1 MVSVQSGSIEA
12 VLTLDA
18 TRFNQGINQVT
29 AAIDRLVASAGKV
42 TKLGTAFDKITK
54 SLMNFPSANKINSL
68 APAFTALVNQVGKFD
83 AEIGKVTNNFNRFS
97 NILQRTKNSLLKFP
111 DSQGL
116 TNFSS
121 TLSTVT
127 QRLSEF
133 QSKAG
138 TAVNSFN
145 KFVNAFNRLNNSLN
159 TTSSSISRVNT
170 SLSTLGANT
179 SLAGLSG
186 ISTTLGQVN
195 SKSYQT
201 YAEITRLKGALASLA
216 TTAITPVNTGLN
228 TVNNTQ
234 SKVNTTMT
242 AANNVMTNYK
252 NNSQQLNN
260 TVNSVNNGL
269 NQTSNNMGR
278 VASQSR
284 TAQSAVSGLSSSFS
298 MLHSVASMVASLFVF
313 QLANGIY
320 EMTRESISARSEMET
335 LFDTLSMSGDEIETF
350 NAGLDRTIERFQKMS
365 RYNLGETVASLGVEF
380 ELTTEEMV
388 DAMEVVGMVQS
399 EYVRAGRSVD
409 EATLAVKDVLQGEFV
424 RLSRETGVGKGEL
437 MDYGWSGDN
446 RDIDSLLTALEKIGY
461 SRHWD
466 VFAAKAESLNDILT
480 ITENRFAEFTTDL
493 VSYVT
498 PGIVSA
504 FNNIVSILG
513 VVESVI
519 GTFSEGFTM
528 IFGDAGV
535 QAANI
540 GLLVTAI
547 TGAAVALV
555 HYRTGANLVQMVQM
569 GLRGS
574 ITATIFALDA
584 ESVAQYGSLKAL
596 TAKIT
601 GYQAETVA
609 AIGSKNAI
617 LAKILGL
624 KEEALAQGGL
634 RGALLS
640 SIAANQQEAA
650 SKRLSDAASK
660 AKIGSLTAETGATTT
675 NTGAKAE
682 NTAATVSN
690 TGANEL
696 NSGALSMNTTVQ
708 GAKTAAVEADTVA
721 TLTNRQAILTH
732 ILSLDAEIVANNGV
746 IAAMAAK
753 AVESSFLSG
762 VLNAQTV
769 ATYGTATATGVL
781 TAALIASP
789 LGIIIGVVAGAAA
802 AFWQLTEATR
812 NAASRMSEFNEIV
825 ENGDAVVQ
833 DYYDNLAYFRNRQQE
848 LQEEL
853 DNTSKSSSDYKK
865 ILEELEEATRDTEQA
880 QKDLQLAIHGVNQAQ
895 NMSQW
900 TEDEKMRNATKTN
913 AKLAEQME
921 AQGYS
926 PDQIKSVN
934 SMYSTA
940 QYGVR
945 ELYEATQVWNHQ
957 SEDFLAN
964 QKTLDAQ
971 LKKGG
976 MSLQERKGWTDDLT
990 EAYGDLQEAS
1000 YTANTSDDFW
1010 ERLGGQW
1017 NAGWA
1022 QMKIDW
1028 INFWADPW
1036 SGIEGFFSNSEG
1048 LIDKLFNTDYGGML
1062 SGWFNDNI
1070 VKPVS
1075 DAWNGFV
1082 SDPLGSIGS
1091 ALNIGGFFDALF
1103 GEGAG
1108 DVFGEAWDYVNTN
1121 IVQPFTQAIWKFIQD
1136 PMGTISEGL
1145 DILGMVL
1152 NSLFGGGEEGD
1163 NTTVMGFVQNK
1174 IILPFVQG
1182 LQAFINDPIGFIGD
1196 AAFSL
1201 GGLLS
1206 SLFTMGGEDP
1216 FTMMLNWMNTSIFQ
1230 PIGLAFQ
1237 QFMADP
1243 VSFLGGMVLTLDSL
1257 LNSLFGGGEGG
1268 SAILTVTNWIN
1279 MNIVQ
1284 PFIFAIT
1291 NLPNQLIG
1299 AFNQFWLGLTGQ
1311 EGNANSSGYKLGKA
1325 IGDGI
1330 EWAIGQIPIIGDIL
1344 RLLGLIDSQQGNAN
1358 SSGNKLGSNVD
1369 QGWMSGMG
1377 NLVSNVTAEINDAIN
1392 AISNA
1397 AGKAYDAA
1405 KWVGESIWNGMNSIL
1420 QRHSPGFIHDE
1431 VKAEFQDVATAIT
1444 DESNNIYTA
1453 ASIAGQAMVDGV
1465 QSKSSNVTTTAD
1477 NISMV
1482 SAMGTPIMPTAPGA
1496 VDGMDPTVNQDAMAQ
1511 YQMDAQTANMINTDT
1526 AMSTQ
1531 MTFAGLGS
1539 IVNGTFS
1546 SIGSNM
1552 VTTYTNMNSNQK
1564 SMLNTMQKTNTSSF
1578 KTIQTQTTSSLNN
1591 MRSSTQSVTNQM
1603 TNAWILMKDNIV
1615 NAANNLRSQ
1624 STAHFNRLSNTIG
1637 TFYRKIQ
1644 NPSNWGA
1651 GAPGYTRGANN
1662 PGRYRSGVKAVNSI
1676 FGQAVSSGAGAP
1688 SRSYGSTRHGAGF
1701 SDYDDIPEY
1710 MSLRKLLKVIC
1721 PSGQCLSGYT
1731 IDELNQK
1738 VNVMEFLGKLPGG
1751 FGWGDWSGR
1760 HHQYIKSTSG
1770 RWSMASPQ
1778 LLGYIDSNADF
1789 KVRDFENGAPK
1800 ITWGSF
1806 MNMAEALFSHIGYD
1820 LYWDSE
1826 KCGNWVDAL
1835 RTGSVNCSDG
1845 TDALLA
1851 LARTCGFSGSK
1862 VHGYWGSM
1870 GHYYAIIN
1878 GKVMDTTNY
1887 QKNRSWSSPAA
1898 GAPSAFH
1905 GRSKQAPV
1913 NETTNVNVTVDLSN
1927 SNIYGIDDLD
1937 SKINDGV
1944 NRGLQEA
1951 INVSPITGV

>member
-12 VLTLDA
+12 ILTLDA

-29 AAIDRLVASAGKV
+29 SAIDRLVASAGKV

-83 AEIGKVTNNFNRFS
+83 KEIGSVTNNFNRFS

-121 TLSTVT
+121 TLTTVT

-159 TTSSSISRVNT
+159 TTSSSISRVNN

-228 TVNNTQ
+228 TVNSTQ
-234 SKVNTTMT
+234 TKVNSTMT
-242 AANNVMTNYK
+242 AANNVMANYK

-260 TVNSVNNGL
+260 TVNNVNKGL
-269 NQTSNNMGR
+269 NQTSANMGN

-284 TAQSAVSGLSSSFS
+284 GAQSAVSGLSSSFS

-320 EMTRESISARSEMET
+320 EMTRETISAKSEMET
-335 LFDTLSMSGDEIETF
+335 LFSTLSMSGDEIETF

-446 RDIDSLLTALEKIGY
+446 RDVDSLLTALEKIGY

-466 VFAAKAESLNDILT
+466 VFAQKAESLNDILT

-493 VSYVT
+493 ISYVT

-504 FNNIVSILG
+504 FNNIISILG

-528 IFGDAGV
+528 IFGDSGV
-535 QAANI
+535 QAASI
-540 GLLVTAI
+540 GLLTTAI
-547 TGAAVALV
+547 LGAAAALV

-609 AIGSKNAI
+609 AVGSKNAI

-650 SKRLSDAASK
+650 SKKLSDAASK
-660 AKIGSLTAETGATTT
+660 SKVGSLAAETGATTT
-675 NTGAKAE
+675 NTGAKAK
-682 NTAATVSN
+682 NTATTISN

-696 NSGALSMNTTVQ
+696 NSGALTMNTAAQ

-732 ILSLDAEIVANNGV
+732 LLSLDAEIVANNGV
-746 IAAMAAK
+746 MAAMAAK

-789 LGIIIGVVAGAAA
+789 LGAIIAVVAGAAA

-812 NAASRMSEFNEIV
+812 NAASRMSEFNELV
-825 ENGDAVVQ
+825 ENGEEVVQ
-833 DYYDNLAYFRNRQQE
+833 GYYDNLAYFRNRQQE

-853 DNTSKSSSDYKK
+853 DNTSKSSENYKK
-865 ILEELEEATRDTEQA
+865 ILQELEEATKDTEQA
-880 QKDLQLAIHGVNQAQ
+880 QKDLELAIHGVNQAQ

-913 AKLAEQME
+913 AKLAEQMQD
-921 AQGYS
+921 QGY
-926 PDQIKSVN
+926 DDGQIRSVQG
-934 SMYSTA
+934 MYSTA

-945 ELYEATQVWNHQ
+945 ELYTATQVWNHQ

-964 QKTLDAQ
+964 QKRLDAQ

-976 MSLQERKGWTDDLT
+976 MTIKDRKQWTDDLT

-1022 QMKIDW
+1022 QAKIDW
-1028 INFWADPW
+1028 INFWADPFMNLGD
-1036 SGIEGFFSNSEG
+1036 GIGEWASSLGLTDIVDSVLGEGTSATIGKLWDS
-1048 LIDKLFNTDYGGML
+1048 LATIDAGEAIG
-1062 SGWFNDNI
+1062 SWFNNNI
-1070 VKPVS
+1070 SKPIS
-1075 DAWNGFV
+1075 EAWNNFI

-1108 DVFGEAWDYVNTN
+1108 DVFSEAWDYVNTH
-1121 IVQPFTQAIWKFIQD
+1121 IVEPFTQAIWNFIQD
-1136 PMGTISEGL
+1136 PLGSISEGL
-1145 DILGMVL
+1145 DFLGMLL
-1152 NSLFGGGEEGD
+1152 NSIFGGNEGD
-1163 NTTVMGFVQNK
+1163 NSTIMGFLYNSV
-1174 IILPFVQG
+1174 ITPFIQG
-1182 LQAFINDPIGFIGD
+1182 LQAFIN
-1196 AAFSL
+1196 
-1201 GGLLS
+1201 
-1206 SLFTMGGEDP
+1206 
-1216 FTMMLNWMNTSIFQ
+1216 
-1230 PIGLAFQ
+1230 
-1237 QFMADP
+1237 DP
-1243 VSFLGGMVLTLDSL
+1243 VSFLGGMVLSLGSLLDSI
-1257 LNSLFGGGEGG
+1257 FGGGEAG
-1268 SAILTVTNWIN
+1268 SAITMVTTWIN
-1279 MNIVQ
+1279 SNIIQ
-1284 PFIFAIT
+1284 PFILAIT

-1330 EWAIGQIPIIGDIL
+1330 EYAIGQIPIIGDIL

-1358 SSGNKLGSNVD
+1358 NSGNKLGSNVD

-1377 NLVSNVTAEINDAIN
+1377 NLVANVTAEINDAIN

-1397 AGKAYDAA
+1397 AGRAYDAA
-1405 KWVGESIWNGMNSIL
+1405 VGVGESIWNGINKIL
-1420 QRHSPGFIHDE
+1420 DRHSPGFIHDE

-1444 DESNNIYTA
+1444 EESNNIYNA

-1482 SAMGTPIMPTAPGA
+1482 SSMGTPIMPTAPGA

-1511 YQMDAQTANMINTDT
+1511 YQMDAQTANMINTNT

-1531 MTFAGLGS
+1531 TTFAGLGS

-1552 VTTYTNMNSNQK
+1552 VNTYTNMNNNQK
-1564 SMLNTMQKTNTSSF
+1564 SMLSTMQKTNTTSF
-1578 KTIQTQTTSSLNN
+1578 KTIQTQTNSSLNN

-1615 NAANNLRSQ
+1615 NAADNLRSQ
-1624 STAHFNRLSNTIG
+1624 STSHFNRLSNTIG
-1637 TFYRKIQ
+1637 SFYRKIQ

-1662 PGRYRSGVKAVNSI
+1662 PGRYRSGVKAVNRV
-1676 FGQAVSSGAGAP
+1676 FGQSVVSGAGAP
-1688 SRSYGSTRHGAGF
+1688 SRSYGSTKHGAGF

-1806 MNMAEALFSHIGYD
+1806 MNMAEALFSHISYD

-1870 GHYYAIIN
+1870 GHFYAIIN

-1898 GAPSAFH
+1898 GAPSAFR

-1937 SKINDGV
+1937 SKINEGV